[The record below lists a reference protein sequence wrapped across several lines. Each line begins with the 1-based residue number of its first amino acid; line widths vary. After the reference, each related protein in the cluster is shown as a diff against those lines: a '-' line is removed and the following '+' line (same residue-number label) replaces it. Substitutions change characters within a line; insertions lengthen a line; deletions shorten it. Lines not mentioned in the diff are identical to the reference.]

1 MKAVILV
8 AGISRRLFPSTLV
21 VPKCLLKVGDRTIM
35 EHQLLAL
42 KQTGV
47 TDVVM
52 VVGYRREQVMTV
64 ARELFPDFNFT
75 FIVNHHFFDTNTAY
89 SLWLAGEH
97 FLKHDFLYL
106 NGDVIFPP
114 ALVERI
120 MASGHPNALAVEV
133 KTCGDEEVKVIAEG
147 ERIVDI
153 GKGIPQEAA
162 LGEFIGIARFSAG
175 FATPFFQELD
185 DIVAAGMNSAYFE
198 YALKRLAGRQELHL
212 VDVSDQPCIEID
224 FPEDL
229 ERAEELVRDKD
240 YY

>member
-1 MKAVILV
+1 
-8 AGISRRLFPSTLV
+8 
-21 VPKCLLKVGDRTIM
+21 M

-42 KQTGV
+42 RQTGI

-52 VVGYRREQVMTV
+52 VVGYRREQVMTM

-97 FLKHDFLYL
+97 FQQRDFLYL

-114 ALVERI
+114 AMVERI
-120 MASGHPNALAVEV
+120 ISSEHPNALAVEV
-133 KTCGDEEVKVIAEG
+133 KACGDEEVKVIAEG
-147 ERIVDI
+147 SRIVDI
-153 GKGIPQEAA
+153 GKGIPAEAA

-175 FATPFFQELD
+175 FSTPFFQELD
-185 DIVAAGMNSAYFE
+185 NIVAAGMNSAYFE

-229 ERAEELVRDKD
+229 ERAEELVRRFS
-240 YY
+240 

>member
-8 AGISRRLFPSTLV
+8 AGISRRLFPSTLE
-21 VPKCLLKVGDRTIM
+21 VPKCLLKVGGRTIM

-42 KQTGV
+42 EQIGI

-52 VVGYRREQVMTV
+52 VVGYRREQVM
-64 ARELFPDFNFT
+64 ALAGELYSAFNFT

-97 FLKHDFLYL
+97 LKQRDFLYL

-114 ALVERI
+114 AMLERLI
-120 MASGHPNALAVEV
+120 ASEHPNALAVEV
-133 KTCGDEEVKVIAEG
+133 KACGDEEVKVAVKG
-147 ERIVDI
+147 SRIVDI
-153 GKGIPQEAA
+153 GKGIPAEAA

-175 FATPFFQELD
+175 FCAPFFRELG

-229 ERAEELVRDKD
+229 ERAEELVRRFS
-240 YY
+240 